1 MNLQFLRA
9 PEDVDAAAW
18 GKYFAGVRNQVQGS
32 LDDMLGA
39 YRTFRKIRESFGLP
53 VVGSPGE
60 GIPGT
65 SGALTYSLNQQILE
79 LASMADVGVKA
90 LDDALANKRKIA
102 YDRAAETFQV
112 ERLPDDAVRIEE
124 RNNRPTL
131 ISNSTNQPTP
141 ITGTIGLAQIAWV
154 ALGIAGV
161 IVTVGALYT
170 VNTAMES
177 ATKVVQANTQKT
189 IALKSAELIEKKLVT
204 PAEGIALSKATYE
217 AAADLETARGSAAGK
232 TGLTP
237 DTNKTIRTVAIVGA
251 IGVGLYLISKVIP
264 DRIPRIVPA

>member
-1 MNLQFLRA
+1 MNLQFLAA

-18 GKYFAGVRNQVQGS
+18 GKYFAGVRDQIQGS

-65 SGALTYSLNQQILE
+65 SGALSYSMNQQILE

-131 ISNSTNQPTP
+131 ISNATNQPTP
-141 ITGTIGLAQIAWV
+141 ITGTIGIAPIAWV
-154 ALGIAGV
+154 ALGVAGV
-161 IVTVGALYT
+161 MVTVGALYT

-217 AAADLETARGSAAGK
+217 AAADLETAKGKSA
-232 TGLTP
+232 GLTP

-264 DRIPRIVPA
+264 DRIPRIVAA